1 MFMVRP
7 YKCPFCGASRS
18 TGKGMRKTK
27 TMGPRV
33 VRRCRQCGRKFTPRH
48 QKLLAYA
55 PGPAESSPAMRS
67 VFPTSSEPCSA
78 LPRLGAEVLAVVG
91 RYRDGARAFYYEVML
106 SGQSCPRC
114 GGGLVMAAEGR
125 CRCTGCGAEFDP
137 TVEFQRCSSCDG
149 VPRIR
154 ARHYECSRC
163 RAVIASR
170 FLFDGLVFDAAYFRQ
185 KMAEHRQRQRESRDR
200 VRAMLAENRSPP
212 LAPMTADAVG
222 TAGLWE
228 ALNHLAMVPP
238 PGVAETRERFD
249 LQRYQTHVRAHVGT
263 IAVMA
268 EYGTIERKHLLD
280 KASGVGRADGAGPA
294 SSTGEV
300 PS

>member
-1 MFMVRP
+1 
-7 YKCPFCGASRS
+7 
-18 TGKGMRKTK
+18 
-27 TMGPRV
+27 
-33 VRRCRQCGRKFTPRH
+33 
-48 QKLLAYA
+48 
-55 PGPAESSPAMRS
+55 MRS

-238 PGVAETRERFD
+238 PGVAQTRERFD

-263 IAVMA
+263 IAVSLEKIPPLSEDA
-268 EYGTIERKHLLD
+268 RLDRVWRFVAIIFLAHAGEIRIGQDNDTIWVQNHE
-280 KASGVGRADGAGPA
+280 ADGEGQAVPGDLEGTHAVEGPVGGVEA
-294 SSTGEV
+294 
-300 PS
+300 